1 MFSLN
6 VPVQYSN
13 TVYGTIRPLYISSRL
28 YGYLP
33 FSATITK
40 PSSNKIYLTKV
51 DHFIFIIHVLA
62 FISCTVLNMNVAIHN
77 NLSTS
82 KLLVNGTKF
91 QMVYGSLFCGIMV
104 VGELVFRT
112 SCWNIIESLNDFDL
126 KVLYKALV

>member
-28 YGYLP
+28 FGYLP

-62 FISCTVLNMNVAIHN
+62 FILCTVLNMNVEIHN
-77 NLSTS
+77 NMSSS
-82 KLLVNGTKF
+82 KLLVKGTKF
-91 QMVYGSLFCGIMV
+91 QMVFGSVLGSMMV
-104 VGELVFRT
+104 VSELLFRT